1 MTYPLTKKVCQLD
14 DQGIYVGQTE
24 ADLSPEEAKNGVYLM
39 PAGCV
44 EAEPPKE
51 KKGFVA
57 KWTNENWEYIEN
69 HVGET
74 VYSVTTK
81 ESLIISDFGAI
92 PEGYTTIPP
101 ESDLYEWDGNAWVIS
116 PQKQTALL
124 AAQRAEVRAK
134 INAKRDECVNGGV
147 YVSAIDKWIDSD
159 DQGRSTLV
167 EIKADFDLNGKDN
180 TYTLICADNT
190 AKTINFNE
198 FKAAWD
204 AAKNLKEKMF
214 ENAYMHKV
222 LLEQSADPL
231 NYDWS
236 IGWATTYAESIKRGA

>member
-1 MTYPLTKKVCQLD
+1 MTIYYKDGFFD
-14 DQGIYVGQTE
+14 DSYG
-24 ADLSPEEAKNGVYLM
+24 
-39 PAGCV
+39 
-44 EAEPPKE
+44 
-51 KKGFVA
+51 GFVPRDA
-57 KWTNENWEYIEN
+57 VEVSQDKYIE
-69 HVGET
+69 
-74 VYSVTTK
+74 
-81 ESLIISDFGAI
+81 LINGQAAGKQIVADKS
-92 PEGYTTIPP
+92 
-101 ESDLYEWDGNAWVIS
+101 GNPVLIEQQPSAGHELNLDTLQWVIS

-236 IGWATTYAESIKRGA
+236 IGWATTYAESVKRGA